1 MVKKILIVATVLLIA
16 VSQHSSFA
24 QYAPSVQSDETQELS
39 YHQDNLPYEIGKGVH
54 MVDAGKTMLFTL
66 AHAKSNKPAFDGNGK
81 PLLNPE
87 AERLYAKAM
96 EMLKPSPQMMHS
108 LNGSMGMARHYY
120 ERYLKLGKPGTAG
133 YQFVEESIQY
143 VKQENV
149 PHLHNF

>member
-1 MVKKILIVATVLLIA
+1 
-16 VSQHSSFA
+16 
-24 QYAPSVQSDETQELS
+24 
-39 YHQDNLPYEIGKGVH
+39 
-54 MVDAGKTMLFTL
+54 MLFTL
-66 AHAKSNKPAFDGNGK
+66 AHAKSNKPAFDSNGK

-108 LNGSMGMARHYY
+108 LYGSMGMARHKVEMFEDAIKYY

-143 VKQENV
+143 VKHENV
-149 PHLHNF
+149 PHLHKKKTGGAHNFSTTRLHPSEIRTSNLIHDQPSQVADGDEC

>member
-1 MVKKILIVATVLLIA
+1 
-16 VSQHSSFA
+16 
-24 QYAPSVQSDETQELS
+24 
-39 YHQDNLPYEIGKGVH
+39 

-66 AHAKSNKPAFDGNGK
+66 AHAKSNKPAFDSNGK

-108 LNGSMGMARHYY
+108 LYGSMGMARHKVEMFEDAIKYY
-120 ERYLKLGKPGTAG
+120 ERYLKSGKPGTAG

-143 VKQENV
+143 VKQYNV
-149 PHLHNF
+149 PHLHKKRQVGNTTSVQLDFTPLKLGQAT